1 MQFAR
6 IATITLKTTMPTEV
20 ARFWRDLLGYH
31 VAPNLSDSVML
42 VGEGDEPILL
52 IQPSVRAPEAGA
64 IHLDLRPR
72 DLAECRVRAL
82 ELGATE
88 PDIGQTGKEGWVV
101 MADPG
106 GNLFCVLQSEGNYE
120 ARRGQDPGTPTPI
133 D

>member
-1 MQFAR
+1 MEFAR
-6 IATITLKTTMPTEV
+6 IATITLKTTMPSEV

-52 IQPSVRAPEAGA
+52 IQPSARAPEAGA

-72 DLAECRVRAL
+72 DFAKCRVRAL

-88 PDIGQTGKEGWVV
+88 PNIGQTGDEGWDV

-106 GNLFCVLQSEGNYE
+106 GNLFCVLQSEANFD
-120 ARRGQDPGTPTPI
+120 ARRRQDPGTPTPI

>member
-6 IATITLKTTMPTEV
+6 IATITIKTTMPSEV

-52 IQPSVRAPEAGA
+52 IQPSARAPEAGA

-88 PDIGQTGKEGWVV
+88 PDIGQTGNEGWVV

-106 GNLFCVLQSEGNYE
+106 GNLFCVLQSEANYE
-120 ARRGQDPGTPTPI
+120 AGRRQEPGTPTPI